1 MIIQEVPAHELSEQ
15 RDYIRNV
22 FSITLKNCVCDFPD
36 VVLFQSYGLFCR
48 KERSHW
54 QYQTLGGCKKKT
66 KKPHLESWETFC
78 ILTPLLFV
86 LKCKSCLKHFCSKC
100 QRQENENIVKSGTC
114 DQCDIKVLRTLQEIC
129 RSNIR
134 RTIKGAIGAAGSSAD
149 MLQSGDIDQS
159 VQHLPLP
166 GPVKNYVCYKWDLP
180 SPNLPRNEREKGTKN
195 YLTRYTF
202 VITEKAKC
210 LSSSDILSG

>member
-1 MIIQEVPAHELSEQ
+1 M
-15 RDYIRNV
+15 
-22 FSITLKNCVCDFPD
+22 
-36 VVLFQSYGLFCR
+36 
-48 KERSHW
+48 
-54 QYQTLGGCKKKT
+54 
-66 KKPHLESWETFC
+66 ESWETFC
-78 ILTPLLFV
+78 IILLTPLLFV

-180 SPNLPRNEREKGTKN
+180 SPTLPKEWEGKRDKKLSYKIYICDNWKGQMFEFQWYSQRIDKFSMNYWLVELLTIRQWKIIIILMWKILNNVAIFSQLVVYNLE
-195 YLTRYTF
+195 
-202 VITEKAKC
+202 VDC
-210 LSSSDILSG
+210 S